1 MTQKFVRDTP
11 PSQDASTHKFGIPV
25 SNNIGDM
32 LRRNDSRNEVR
43 RQGHSDLKMVRDI

>member
-1 MTQKFVRDTP
+1 MTQKFVHDTP
-11 PSQDASTHKFGIPV
+11 LSQDASTHKFGIPV

-32 LRRNDSRNEVR
+32 LRRDYSRNEIR